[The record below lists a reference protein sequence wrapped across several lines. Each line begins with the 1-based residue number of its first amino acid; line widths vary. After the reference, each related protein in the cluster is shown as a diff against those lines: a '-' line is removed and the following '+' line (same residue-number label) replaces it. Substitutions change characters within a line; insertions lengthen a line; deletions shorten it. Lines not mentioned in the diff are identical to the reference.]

1 MSTNNSSK
9 KIVIAD
15 SQFLVVETL
24 KTILGADGRFI
35 VAGIVNSQMELV
47 KVLESGLYDLL
58 ITDFSLIDYDSI
70 DDLLKIKQKF
80 QHITILI
87 LTNSISKTEFAEL
100 SKIGI
105 KNIIYKTADREEIM
119 SAVDAA
125 LRGKKY
131 YSEEILDLILE
142 LGESKSAPE
151 EPTHLTSSEI
161 EIVRLIAGG
170 LTTKEIASQKNIS
183 FHTVNTHRKNI
194 FRKMGVSNASELIM
208 HAIKAGWIDNIE
220 YFI

>member
-1 MSTNNSSK
+1 MSTTNSSK
-9 KIVIAD
+9 KIIIAD
-15 SQFLVVETL
+15 TQFLVVETL
-24 KTILGADGRFI
+24 KTILNADERFI
-35 VAGIVNSQMELV
+35 VEGVVTSQIELV
-47 KVLESGLYDLL
+47 KLLENGIYELL

-70 DDLLKIKQKF
+70 NDLLKIKQKF

-87 LTNSISKTEFAEL
+87 LTNSISKTEFTEL
-100 SKIGI
+100 SKIGV
-105 KNIIYKTADREEIM
+105 KNIIYKTADRDEIL

-125 LRGKKY
+125 FKGKKY
-131 YSEEILDLILE
+131 YAEEILDMILE
-142 LGESKSAPE
+142 QGDNKSVPD
-151 EPTHLTSSEI
+151 EPTHLTISEI

-208 HAIKAGWIDNIE
+208 YAIRAGWIDNIE

>member
-1 MSTNNSSK
+1 MSHSSK

-15 SQFLVVETL
+15 TQFLVVETL
-24 KTILGADGRFI
+24 KTILSADERFF
-35 VAGIVNSQMELV
+35 VAGIVNSQTELI
-47 KVLESGLYDLL
+47 KVLENELCGLL
-58 ITDFSLIDYDSI
+58 ITDFSLFDFDTLE
-70 DDLLKIKQKF
+70 DLQRIVLKF
-80 QHITILI
+80 PNFSVLV
-87 LTNSISKTEFAEL
+87 LTNSISKAEFTEL

-105 KNIIYKTADREEIM
+105 KNIIYKTAERDEIF

-125 LRGKKY
+125 FRGKKY
-131 YSEEILDLILE
+131 YADEILDLILE
-142 LGESKSAPE
+142 LGESKSVPE

-170 LTTKEIASQKNIS
+170 LTTKEIAIQKNIS

-208 HAIKAGWIDNIE
+208 QAIRAGWIDNIE